1 MTGAGPR
8 SFLRSATAVV
18 SALLVG
24 ATVVAPAHASAA
36 TNAGASLSFSGSG
49 STMRIVT
56 SVKFTATY
64 TGMYNVKY
72 DVFRSLSASK
82 TNPVKVSTKTVFSR
96 TYSAMSGTTYVFRPT
111 SSLCAAGGT
120 TYYYWVRA
128 SVSDTATGTVVVRSP
143 VVAAAGCTE
152 I

>member
-1 MTGAGPR
+1 VTGAGPR
-8 SFLRSATAVV
+8 SILRAVTAVV
-18 SALLVG
+18 SALVLG
-24 ATVVAPAHASAA
+24 AIVIAPAHASAA

-49 STMRIVT
+49 STMRMVT

-64 TGMYNVKY
+64 TGIYNVKY
-72 DVFRSLSASK
+72 DVFRSLSSSK
-82 TNPVKVSTKTVFSR
+82 TNPVKVSTKTVFTR
-96 TYSAMSGTTYVFRPT
+96 TYSALDGTTYVFRPT
-111 SSLCAAGGT
+111 SSLCTAGST

-128 SVSDTATGTVVVRSP
+128 SVTDTATGTVVVRSP